1 MTQQLTQQ
9 LTLFFEHCF
18 TMPVLPSTL
27 LVLLIVAYGVLVILG
42 ALDFELFDFDL
53 DFDADADVGA
63 FSSIGFVTLKFLNV
77 GDLPVMI
84 WLCIYGLVWWVLSLI
99 LWMVFDQNSVDPRT
113 TLLLGRNI
121 VVSMLL
127 TKFLTQPLANI
138 FAKPSRHLPEDLI
151 DRECEISTFRATEDF
166 GQAKCQTEAA
176 PLILDVKVREGEL
189 SKGQRALIIDYD
201 SESRI
206 YYVVAASEPP

>member
-1 MTQQLTQQ
+1 MTQQ
-9 LTLFFEHCF
+9 LTLFFHHCF

-27 LVLLIVAYGVLVILG
+27 LVILIVIYGAMVILG
-42 ALDFELFDFDL
+42 ALDFDLFDLDL

-63 FSSIGFVTLKFLNV
+63 FSSIGFVTLKFLNF
-77 GDLPVMI
+77 GELPIMI
-84 WLCIYGLVWWVLSLI
+84 WLCIYGLVWWILSLV

-121 VVSMLL
+121 VVSTLL
-127 TKFLTQPLANI
+127 TKFLTQPLAKI
-138 FAKPSRHLPEDLI
+138 FAKPTLHHPEDLI
-151 DRECEISTFRATEDF
+151 DQECEISTFRATKDF
-166 GQAKCQTEAA
+166 GQARYQTEAA

-206 YYVVAASEPP
+206 YYVVAAPDPP